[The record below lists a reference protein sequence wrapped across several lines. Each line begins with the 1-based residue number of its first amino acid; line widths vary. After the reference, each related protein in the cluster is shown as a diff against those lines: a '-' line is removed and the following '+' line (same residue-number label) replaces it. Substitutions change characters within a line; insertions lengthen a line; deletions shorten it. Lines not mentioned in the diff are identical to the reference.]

1 MEDVFICISLS
12 ENFGDFINQTDWPD
26 LNLNWLIDYCFYYF
40 TAWLSG
46 YMYLFFFLWKERLY
60 ELLKPPFK
68 NWVTILVGQKKNVV
82 GLRNKDPLRF
92 CPGEG
97 GGTPLYKLYIGTRR
111 PIR

>member
-12 ENFGDFINQTDWPD
+12 ENFGDFTNQTDWPD

-46 YMYLFFFLWKERLY
+46 YMYMFFMNRKAI
-60 ELLKPPFK
+60 
-68 NWVTILVGQKKNVV
+68 WVTKTPFQKLSDDFGRTKENVV

-92 CPGEG
+92 CPGRG
-97 GGTPLYKLYIGTRR
+97 FGL
-111 PIR
+111 